1 MASVANQFSATQAAR
16 EIAAGR
22 LTSEALVRS
31 CLAHIAERDPA
42 VQAWAF
48 LDPDLAIE
56 QARACDRG
64 PRRGPLHGLPI
75 GVKDVID
82 TADMPTAYNSAIYA
96 GHRPLWDAACV
107 AAVRR
112 AGGIILGKTETTE
125 FANNHPART
134 RNPHNLSHTPGGS
147 SSGSAAA
154 VADHMVPFAFGT
166 QTGGSTIRPAAFC
179 GIVGYKPTFNTINRS
194 GMKFVAESLDTI
206 GTHARTVEDA
216 ALLACAAS
224 GRPMPDFARYK
235 EKPRVGIYRT
245 PHWDKTDEHTR
256 ALMADV
262 VDKLRAA
269 GWTVTDADLPPQA
282 VAIYDAN
289 ATIMQFEEAYALGSE
304 YDNHRELLSED
315 LQGRV
320 ERGRA
325 TSRDLYERAIDVV
338 LEVGG
343 MFLDAFRSV
352 DVLLTPSAPGE
363 APFGLTSTGN
373 SLFNKGWTTLG
384 LPCVTVPAGLGQKGL
399 PLGVQFVGPYR
410 GDSSVLLAAD
420 AAWKVMSR

>member
-1 MASVANQFSATQAAR
+1 MASVPNQISAIQAAR

-22 LTSEALVRS
+22 LTSEALVRA
-31 CLAHIAERDPA
+31 CLGRIAERDPT
-42 VQAWAF
+42 VLAWAF
-48 LDPDLAIE
+48 LNPDLALE

-64 PRRGPLHGLPI
+64 PKRGVLHGVPV

-82 TADMPTAYNSAIYA
+82 TVDMPTAYNSPIYA
-96 GHRPLWDAACV
+96 GHRPRADAACV

-112 AGGIILGKTETTE
+112 AGAVILGKTETTE

-154 VADHMVPFAFGT
+154 VADYMVPFAFGT

-179 GIVGYKPTFNTINRS
+179 GIVGYKPTFNTINRG

-206 GTHARTVEDA
+206 GTHARSVEDA

-224 GRPMPDFARYK
+224 GRPMPEFSRFK
-235 EKPRVGIYRT
+235 GKPKVGVYRT
-245 PHWDKTDEHTR
+245 PHWDKTDERTR
-256 ALMADV
+256 MLLADV

-269 GWTVTDADLPPQA
+269 GWTVVDADLPPQA

-289 ATIMQFEEAYALGSE
+289 STIMQFEEAYSLGYE
-304 YDNHRELLSED
+304 FDVHRAQLSED
-315 LQGRV
+315 LTARI

-338 LEVGG
+338 LEVGA
-343 MFLDAFRSV
+343 MFVDAFRSV

-363 APFGLTSTGN
+363 APFGLTTTGN
-373 SLFNKGWTTLG
+373 ALFNRNWTTLG
-384 LPCVTVPAGLGQKGL
+384 LPCVTIPVGQGPKGL

-410 GDSSVLLAAD
+410 GDSTVLLAAD
-420 AAWKVMSR
+420 AAWKAISR

>member
-22 LTSEALVRS
+22 LTSETLVRA
-31 CLAHIAERDPA
+31 CLARIAEREPT

-48 LDPDLAIE
+48 LDPELAIE

-64 PRRGPLHGLPI
+64 PRRGVLHGVPV

-82 TADMPTAYNSAIYA
+82 TADMPTAYNSAIYG
-96 GHRPLWDAACV
+96 GHRPRADAACI
-107 AAVRR
+107 AAARR
-112 AGGIILGKTETTE
+112 AGAVILGKTETTE

-154 VADHMVPFAFGT
+154 VADQMVPFAFGT

-179 GIVGYKPTFNTINRS
+179 GVVGYKPTFNTINRA
-194 GMKFVAESLDTI
+194 GLKIVAESLDTI

-216 ALLACAAS
+216 ALLACATS
-224 GRPMPDFARYK
+224 GRPLPDFARNK
-235 EKPRVGIYRT
+235 MKPRVGLYRT
-245 PHWDKTDEHTR
+245 PHWDKTDEPTR
-256 ALMADV
+256 NLLANVA
-262 VDKLRAA
+262 DKLRAA
-269 GWTVTDADLPPQA
+269 GWTVVDADLPPQA

-289 ATIMQFEEAYALGSE
+289 ATIMQFEEAFSLGYE

-315 LQGRV
+315 LRARV
-320 ERGRA
+320 ERGRG

-338 LEVGG
+338 LEVGA
-343 MFLDAFRSV
+343 MFIDAFRTV

-363 APFGLTSTGN
+363 APFGLTNTGN
-373 SLFNKGWTTLG
+373 SLFNKNWTTLG
-384 LPCVTVPAGLGQKGL
+384 LPCVTVPAGIGQKAL

-410 GDSSVLLAAD
+410 GDSTVLLAAD
-420 AAWKVMSR
+420 AAWKTISR

>member
-1 MASVANQFSATQAAR
+1 MASLPNQMSALQAAR

-22 LTSEALVRS
+22 LTSEALVRG
-31 CLAHIAERDPA
+31 CLARIAERDAA

-48 LDPDLAIE
+48 VDPEAAIE

-64 PRRGPLHGLPI
+64 PRRGLLHGVPV

-82 TADMPTAYNSAIYA
+82 TADQPTAYNSPIYA
-96 GHRPLWDAACV
+96 GHRPRADAACV

-112 AGGIILGKTETTE
+112 AGAVILGKTETTE

-154 VADHMVPFAFGT
+154 VADHMVPVAFGT

-179 GIVGYKPTFNTINRS
+179 GIVGYKPTFNLINRA
-194 GMKFVAESLDTI
+194 GLKIVAESLDTI
-206 GTHARTVEDA
+206 GTHGRSVEDA

-224 GRPMPDFARYK
+224 GRTMPDFARYK
-235 EKPRVGIYRT
+235 GTPRVGLYRT
-245 PHWDKTDEHTR
+245 PHWDKTDEATR
-256 ALMADV
+256 TLLASVAER
-262 VDKLRAA
+262 LRAA
-269 GWTVTDADLPPQA
+269 GWAVVDADLPPQA

-289 ATIMQFEEAYALGSE
+289 TTIMQYEEAFSLGYE
-304 YDNHRELLSED
+304 YDHHRERLSED
-315 LQGRV
+315 LRTRI

-325 TSRDLYERAIDVV
+325 TTREHYERAIDVV

-343 MFLDAFRSV
+343 MFHDAFRSV

-363 APFGLTSTGN
+363 APFGLTTTGN
-373 SLFNKGWTTLG
+373 ALFNRNWTTLG
-384 LPCVTVPAGLGQKGL
+384 LPCVTIPCGQGQKGL

-410 GDSSVLLAAD
+410 GDTAVLLAAD
-420 AAWKVMSR
+420 AARKILSR

>member
-1 MASVANQFSATQAAR
+1 MASIPHQLSAVQAAR

-31 CLAHIAERDPA
+31 CLGRIAEREA
-42 VQAWAF
+42 GVQAWAF
-48 LDPDLAIE
+48 LDPELALA

-64 PRRGPLHGLPI
+64 PRRGVLHGVPV

-82 TADMPTAYNSAIYA
+82 TADMPTAYNSPIYA
-96 GHRPLWDAACV
+96 GHRPRADAACV

-112 AGGIILGKTETTE
+112 AGAIILGKTETTE

-154 VADHMVPFAFGT
+154 VADQMVPVAFGT

-179 GIVGYKPTFNTINRS
+179 GIVGYKPTFNTINRG

-216 ALLACAAS
+216 ALLAFAAS
-224 GRPMPDFARYK
+224 GRPVPEFSRYK
-235 EKPRVGIYRT
+235 GIPRVGLYRT

-256 ALMADV
+256 NLIADTAG
-262 VDKLRAA
+262 KLRAA
-269 GWTVTDADLPPQA
+269 GWTVVDADVPPQA

-289 ATIMQFEEAYALGSE
+289 SVIMQYEEAFSLGYE
-304 YDNHRELLSED
+304 YDHHRDRLSED
-315 LQGRV
+315 ILGRI

-325 TSRDLYERAIDVV
+325 TTRDQYERAIDVV
-338 LEVGG
+338 LEVGS
-343 MFLDAFRSV
+343 MFVDAFRAV

-363 APFGLTSTGN
+363 APFGLTTTGN
-373 SLFNKGWTTLG
+373 ALFNRNWTTLG
-384 LPCVTVPAGLGQKGL
+384 LPCVTIPAALGHKGL

-410 GDSSVLLAAD
+410 GDRSALLAAD
-420 AAWKVMSR
+420 AAWKVLSR

>member
-1 MASVANQFSATQAAR
+1 MASVPNQISALQAAR

-22 LTSEALVRS
+22 LTSEALVRA
-31 CLAHIAERDPA
+31 CLGRIAERDQA
-42 VQAWAF
+42 VQAFAF
-48 LDPDLAIE
+48 IDPDLAIE

-64 PRRGPLHGLPI
+64 PRRGILHGVPV

-82 TADMPTAYNSAIYA
+82 TADMPTAYNSPIYA
-96 GHRPLWDAACV
+96 GHRPRADAACV

-112 AGGIILGKTETTE
+112 AGAVILGKTETTE

-154 VADHMVPFAFGT
+154 VADYMVPVAFGT

-179 GIVGYKPTFNTINRS
+179 GVVGYKPTFNLINR
-194 GMKFVAESLDTI
+194 GGLKIVAESLDTI
-206 GTHARTVEDA
+206 GTHGRTVEDA

-224 GRPMPDFARYK
+224 GRAMPEFSRYK
-235 EKPRVGIYRT
+235 GTPRVGLYRT
-245 PHWDKTDEHTR
+245 PHWDKTDEATR
-256 ALMADV
+256 TLLASVADR
-262 VDKLRAA
+262 LRAG
-269 GWTVTDADLPPQA
+269 GWTVVDADLPPQA

-289 ATIMQFEEAYALGSE
+289 STIMQYEEAFSLGYE
-304 YDNHRELLSED
+304 FDHHRDRLSDD
-315 LQGRV
+315 LCGRI

-325 TSRDLYERAIDVV
+325 TTRDHYERAIDVV
-338 LEVGG
+338 LEVGS
-343 MFLDAFRSV
+343 MFYDAFRSV

-363 APFGLTSTGN
+363 APFGLTTTGN
-373 SLFNKGWTTLG
+373 ALFNRNWTTLG
-384 LPCVTVPAGLGQKGL
+384 LPCVTIPSGLGPKGL

-410 GDSSVLLAAD
+410 GDTAVLLAAD
-420 AAWKVMSR
+420 AARKLLSR

>member
-22 LTSEALVRS
+22 LTSETLVRA
-31 CLAHIAERDPA
+31 CLARIAEREPT

-48 LDPDLAIE
+48 LDPELAIE

-64 PRRGPLHGLPI
+64 PRRGVLHGVPV

-96 GHRPLWDAACV
+96 GHRPHADAACI
-107 AAVRR
+107 AAARR
-112 AGGIILGKTETTE
+112 AGAVILGKTETTE

-154 VADHMVPFAFGT
+154 VADQMVPFAFGT

-179 GIVGYKPTFNTINRS
+179 GIVGYKPTFNTINRA
-194 GMKFVAESLDTI
+194 GLKIVAESLDTI

-216 ALLACAAS
+216 ALLACATS
-224 GRPMPDFARYK
+224 GRPLPDFARNK
-235 EKPRVGIYRT
+235 ARPRVGLYRT
-245 PHWDKTDEHTR
+245 PYWDKTDEPTR
-256 ALMADV
+256 NLLANVA
-262 VDKLRAA
+262 DKLRAA
-269 GWTVTDADLPPQA
+269 GWTVVDADLPPQA

-289 ATIMQFEEAYALGSE
+289 ATIMQVEEAFSLGYE
-304 YDNHRELLSED
+304 YDHQRELLSED
-315 LQGRV
+315 LRSRIA
-320 ERGRA
+320 RGRG

-338 LEVGG
+338 LEVGA
-343 MFLDAFRSV
+343 MFIDAFRSV

-373 SLFNKGWTTLG
+373 SLFNKNWTTLG
-384 LPCVTVPAGLGQKGL
+384 LPCVTIPAGIGQKAL

-410 GDSSVLLAAD
+410 GDSTVLLAAD
-420 AAWKVMSR
+420 AAWKTISR

>member
-22 LTSEALVRS
+22 LTSETLVRA
-31 CLAHIAERDPA
+31 CLARIAEREST

-48 LDPDLAIE
+48 LDPELAIE

-64 PRRGPLHGLPI
+64 PRRGVLHGVPV

-96 GHRPLWDAACV
+96 GHRPRADAACI
-107 AAVRR
+107 AAARR
-112 AGGIILGKTETTE
+112 AGAVILGKTETTE

-154 VADHMVPFAFGT
+154 VADQMVPFAFGT

-179 GIVGYKPTFNTINRS
+179 GVVGYKPTFNTINRA
-194 GMKFVAESLDTI
+194 GLKIVAESLVTI
-206 GTHARTVEDA
+206 GTHARTVVDA
-216 ALLACAAS
+216 ALLACATS
-224 GRPMPDFARYK
+224 GRPMPDFARNK
-235 EKPRVGIYRT
+235 AKPRVGLYRT
-245 PHWDKTDEHTR
+245 PHWDKTDEPTR
-256 ALMADV
+256 NLLANVA
-262 VDKLRAA
+262 DKLRAA
-269 GWTVTDADLPPQA
+269 GWTVVDADLPPQA

-289 ATIMQFEEAYALGSE
+289 STIMQFEEAFSLGYE
-304 YDNHRELLSED
+304 YDNQRELLSED
-315 LQGRV
+315 LRSRI
-320 ERGRA
+320 ERGRG

-338 LEVGG
+338 LEVGA
-343 MFLDAFRSV
+343 MFIDAFRTV

-373 SLFNKGWTTLG
+373 SLFNKNWTTLG
-384 LPCVTVPAGLGQKGL
+384 LPCVTVPAGIGQKAL

-410 GDSSVLLAAD
+410 GDSTVLLAAD
-420 AAWKVMSR
+420 AAWKTISR

>member
-22 LTSEALVRS
+22 LSSEALVRA
-31 CLAHIAERDPA
+31 CLARIAERDHT
-42 VQAWAF
+42 VKAWAF
-48 LDPDLAIE
+48 LDAEIALE

-64 PRRGPLHGLPI
+64 PRRGPLHGVPV

-82 TADMPTAYNSAIYA
+82 TADMPTGCNSSIYA
-96 GHRPLWDAACV
+96 GHRPLADAACI

-125 FANNHPART
+125 FANSHPART

-154 VADHMVPFAFGT
+154 VADHMVPVAFGT

-179 GIVGYKPTFNTINRS
+179 GIVGYKPTFNTINRA
-194 GMKFVAESLDTI
+194 GLKFVAESLDTI
-206 GTHARTVEDA
+206 GTHGRTVEDA
-216 ALLACAAS
+216 ALLAFAAS
-224 GRPMPDFARYK
+224 GRPLPDFARFK
-235 EKPRVGIYRT
+235 GKPKVGLYRT
-245 PHWDKTDEHTR
+245 PHWDKTDEPTR
-256 ALMADV
+256 MLLADV
-262 VDKLRAA
+262 ADKLRAA
-269 GWTVTDADLPPQA
+269 GWSVVDADLPPQA

-289 ATIMQFEEAYALGSE
+289 ATIMHYEEAYALGYE
-304 YDNHRELLSED
+304 YDNHRDQLSDD
-315 LQGRV
+315 LRARV

-343 MFLDAFRSV
+343 MFVDAFRSV

-373 SLFNKGWTTLG
+373 SLFNKNWTTLG
-384 LPCVTVPAGLGQKGL
+384 LPCVTIPAGLGQKGL

-410 GDSSVLLAAD
+410 GDSTVLLAAD
-420 AAWKVMSR
+420 AAWKAISR